1 MKNTFFYRKIS
12 FWLLFSYTSSMSA
25 QQTVSL
31 VTDFKTDRRFANT
44 TEIYKAEKASDTDV
58 LTEIEA
64 NYGLGDV
71 VRITVAPPK
80 PKPEPVKVA
89 VTTNNAINTPKT
101 NLATV
106 ANSTPRTQPTTRQTK
121 PVQVEYRIIES
132 KTTLPSAATTK
143 TNSIPVSTTK
153 TVSAPIASKTT
164 TIPVAATMPSIP
176 VASKTNT
183 TAEEKQPQDLG
194 TESSNN
200 AGKLVAVN
208 SNENLTNTSIEN
220 NETRVSNRATKSSNS
235 VKSVKSSKSNRKKSF
250 SLFENIS
257 FKSAKKS
264 KPSGGKKYGC
274 YRF

>member
-1 MKNTFFYRKIS
+1 MKNTSFYRKIS

-25 QQTVSL
+25 QQTASL

-89 VTTNNAINTPKT
+89 VTTYNTVNTPKT

-132 KTTLPSAATTK
+132 KTTLPSTSTTTTNAT
-143 TNSIPVSTTK
+143 PVSKTTN
-153 TVSAPIASKTT
+153 VSAPIASKTT
-164 TIPVAATMPSIP
+164 TIPITVSTPSIP
-176 VASKTNT
+176 VASKTN
-183 TAEEKQPQDLG
+183 ASADEKKPQDL
-194 TESSNN
+194 TAENSPN
-200 AGKLVAVN
+200 ASKLVSMN
-208 SNENLTNTSIEN
+208 NNEDLTNTSVEN
-220 NETRVSNRATKSSNS
+220 KETRVSNRASKSSNS
-235 VKSVKSSKSNRKKSF
+235 VKSVKSSKSNSKKSF
-250 SLFENIS
+250 SLFKNIS
-257 FKSAKKS
+257 FTSAKKS